1 MRKRDDE
8 EDRGSNLGSIFK
20 GLDRFI
26 NIVAD
31 MMENDKNEIDIQGN
45 LNDPD
50 ENKKIVGK
58 YGFNI
63 KLGGDKI
70 QGLDKINTLN
80 SVMNNTS
87 IGKILPKKIEPV
99 TDIFNEEDKIII
111 VMELVGVLEEDIALD
126 IYENILKIS
135 AEGNGNCYSKTVNLE
150 FNPRIEGITSTFNN
164 SIYSIVIN
172 KDY

>member
-1 MRKRDDE
+1 MRIRDDD
-8 EDRGSNLGSIFK
+8 EDKRSNLGSIFK

-31 MMENDKNEIDIQGN
+31 MMENDKDEIDIHGN
-45 LNDPD
+45 LNEPD

-70 QGLDKINTLN
+70 QGLEKINTLN

-87 IGKILPKKIEPV
+87 GRILPKKIEPI

-111 VMELVGVLEEDIALD
+111 VMELIGVLKEDIVFE
-126 IYENILKIS
+126 IYENNLKIS
-135 AEGNGNCYSKTVNLE
+135 AEGNGNCYSKTINLE
-150 FNPRIEGITSTFNN
+150 FNPKIESVTTNFNN

-172 KDY
+172 K

>member
-1 MRKRDDE
+1 MRNRDD
-8 EDRGSNLGSIFK
+8 DRKTNLGSIFK

-31 MMENDKNEIDIQGN
+31 MMENDKNEIDIKGV

-50 ENKKIVGK
+50 KDKKIVGN

-70 QGLDKINTLN
+70 EGLEKINTLN
-80 SVMNNTS
+80 SIMNNTNNG
-87 IGKILPKKIEPV
+87 IIVPKRIEPV

-111 VMELVGVLEEDIALD
+111 VMELSGVLEEDIALEID
-126 IYENILKIS
+126 ENILRIS

-150 FNPRIEGITSTFNN
+150 FNPKMEDVTLKLNN

-172 KDY
+172 KDM